1 MRLLAYIKTQNR
13 TSMRKRAI
21 LAISGLFVFN
31 LSFGQY
37 KEKYSELIKEA
48 LNLYQTKDYK
58 QSAEKYSEA
67 FVILGNKGNL
77 MDRYNAACSW
87 ALAKEVDSSFVQLFK
102 IVENGNYTNYGHITT
117 DTDLDNLHF
126 DKRWS
131 KVLDIVKANKEK
143 SEANLDKALVEILD
157 TIYQEDQGL
166 RRRIREVE
174 EKYGRDSDEM
184 KAHWR
189 TIAEKDSINLIK
201 IQKILDERGW
211 LGPDTIGNQGNMT
224 LFLVIQHS
232 DQAVQEKYLPMMR
245 EAVAKGNARPSSLAL
260 LEDRVALRQGKK
272 QIYGSQIGRNQ
283 ETGEFYVSPL
293 QDPDNVDKRRTEVGL
308 LTLQEY
314 VSYWNIVWDV
324 EKYKK
329 ELPELEKKKH

>member
-1 MRLLAYIKTQNR
+1 MKKST
-13 TSMRKRAI
+13 I
-21 LAISGLFVFN
+21 LAILGLLICN

-37 KEKYSELIKEA
+37 REKYSELIKEA
-48 LNLYQTKDYK
+48 WNLYQTKEYK

-67 FVILGNKGNL
+67 FVALGNKGKIS
-77 MDRYNAACSW
+77 DRYNAACSW

-102 IVENGNYTNYGHITT
+102 IAENGNYTNYGHITT
-117 DTDLDNLHF
+117 DTDLEILHS

-131 KVLDIVKANKEK
+131 QVLDIVKANKEK
-143 SEANLDKALVEILD
+143 AEANLDKPLVAILD

-166 RRRIREVE
+166 RMQIRDVE

-184 KAHWR
+184 KAHWK

-201 IQKILDERGW
+201 IQKILDDRGW
-211 LGPDTIGNQGNMT
+211 LGPDIIGNQGNTT

-260 LEDRVALRQGKK
+260 LEDRVSLGQGKK
-272 QIYGSQIGRNQ
+272 QIYGSQIGRNP

-293 QDPDNVDKRRTEVGL
+293 QDPENVDKRRAEVGL
-308 LTLQEY
+308 GTLQEY
-314 VSYWNIVWDV
+314 VSHWNMTWDV

-329 ELPELEKKKH
+329 ELPEIENMRN